1 MEHTILIV
9 EPDLLQGKRIAGML
23 IQAGYD
29 AIIIS
34 SADEALRQLYEV
46 HPDVVILSDHLPVDE
61 LNRLSNLMTMICDLP
76 LIALSSDIPLASVTQ
91 QLARSTVWW
100 ELPRTL
106 NDLLK
111 PNLPTGKNESPTL

>member
-1 MEHTILIV
+1 MERTVLIV
-9 EPDLLQGKRIAGML
+9 EPDPSQGKQIARIL
-23 IQAGYD
+23 ILAGYD
-29 AIIIS
+29 AITTS

-46 HPDVVILSDHLPVDE
+46 HPDAVILSDRLPVDE
-61 LNRLSNLMTMICDLP
+61 LNRLSNRITMMSDLP
-76 LIALSSDIPLASVTQ
+76 LIGLGSDIPLASVTQ

-111 PNLPTGKNESPTL
+111 PNLPTGKNESPTF

>member
-1 MEHTILIV
+1 MEYTILIV
-9 EPDLLQGKRIAGML
+9 EPDLLQGKRIVGML

-34 SADEALRQLYEV
+34 SANEILRQLYEV
-46 HPDVVILSDHLPVDE
+46 HPDAVILSDHLPVDE
-61 LNRLSNLMTMICDLP
+61 LNRLSNLITMICDLP
-76 LIALSSDIPLASVTQ
+76 LIALSSDSSPASATQ

-100 ELPRTL
+100 ELPSTL

-111 PNLPTGKNESPTL
+111 PNLPTGKEESPTF